1 MELFSEQNR
10 IEGAFSSDFFTK
22 RYNRMKRRLK
32 LNNEVLTRQ
41 IDGFWRL
48 IRFRDEKIREQA
60 AEIKLLKEKLRNF
73 AEIDKASNL
82 F

>member
-41 IDGFWRL
+41 IDGFWKL

-73 AEIDKASNL
+73 AETDSASNL

>member
-1 MELFSEQNR
+1 MDLFSEQNR

-48 IRFRDEKIREQA
+48 IRYRDEKIREQA

-73 AEIDKASNL
+73 AETDSASNL

>member
-1 MELFSEQNR
+1 MELFIEQNR

-41 IDGFWRL
+41 IDGFWKL

-73 AEIDKASNL
+73 AETDSASNL

>member
-73 AEIDKASNL
+73 AETDSASNL

>member
-1 MELFSEQNR
+1 MDLFSEQNR

-41 IDGFWRL
+41 IDGFWKL

-73 AEIDKASNL
+73 AETDSASNL